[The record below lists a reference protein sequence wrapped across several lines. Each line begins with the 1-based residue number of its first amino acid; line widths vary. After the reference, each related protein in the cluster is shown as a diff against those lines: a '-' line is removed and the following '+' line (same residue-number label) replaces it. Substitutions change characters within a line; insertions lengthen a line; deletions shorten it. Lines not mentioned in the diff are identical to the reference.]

1 MKSEERL
8 SATCLIIFR
17 HVSWAFSGLAG
28 HGQVTGRL
36 PENSEVGIMILA
48 SVLAL
53 FYRAA
58 IGSQKE
64 LKIMTVGATPPP
76 TEAGVSG
83 WVGAA
88 GASGCSCFSRER
100 LSAEFF
106 QQKGVQTHLHK
117 ISIILRKPAEGLC

>member
-1 MKSEERL
+1 MKSEEQL
-8 SATCLIIFR
+8 NATCLIFFR
-17 HVSWAFSGLAG
+17 HVSWPFSGLAG
-28 HGQVTGRL
+28 HGQVTGRS
-36 PENSEVGIMILA
+36 PANSEVGIMILA

-58 IGSQKE
+58 IGNQKE
-64 LKIMTVGATPPP
+64 LKIMTVGTTPPP
-76 TEAGVSG
+76 TQVGVSG

-88 GASGCSCFSRER
+88 GASGCNCFSRER

-117 ISIILRKPAEGLC
+117 ISTYQ

>member
-1 MKSEERL
+1 
-8 SATCLIIFR
+8 
-17 HVSWAFSGLAG
+17 
-28 HGQVTGRL
+28 
-36 PENSEVGIMILA
+36 MILA

-76 TEAGVSG
+76 AEAGVSG

-117 ISIILRKPAEGLC
+117 ISINITKASRRPVLSIGVSEAKLIWGVWGGGSDSGPFGKVRPEPGWGELQK